1 MKCDRCPG
9 GELEKRACKPLQC
22 QCYGVPYARA
32 HKVVRAEFL
41 KAHGHP
47 PEPEPEP
54 VEVPPVKLLAF
65 DEVAPVVQALV
76 DALDAMQP
84 LNLTQWHARFNAIAA
99 GRTLLSTYS
108 LVKENVS

>member
-1 MKCDRCPG
+1 M
-9 GELEKRACKPLQC
+9 
-22 QCYGVPYARA
+22 
-32 HKVVRAEFL
+32 
-41 KAHGHP
+41 
-47 PEPEPEP
+47 
-54 VEVPPVKLLAF
+54 KLLAF

-108 LVKENVS
+108 LMKENVL